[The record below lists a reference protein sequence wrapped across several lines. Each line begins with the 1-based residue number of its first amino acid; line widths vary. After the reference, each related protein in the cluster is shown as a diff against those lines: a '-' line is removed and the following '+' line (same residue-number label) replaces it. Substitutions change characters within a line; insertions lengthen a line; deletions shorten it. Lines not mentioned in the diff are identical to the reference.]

1 MADEEPG
8 RVAEEHP
15 VSEEFRVWK
24 AGSAGTLG
32 PNHLGTIGVELSK
45 ARTYKSATL
54 TFHGDPETGEV
65 TRERL
70 KLMTAPRDAIGPGY
84 DFDHPTKEWLGANN
98 QIARLRAFLN
108 EELSVGRYRIIDVN
122 TPTADLLALL
132 EGNEGRAADL
142 LAQLTTKVSTEA
154 LADALQAT
162 ASGQGAAQLAEI
174 ERRRSVLDG
183 LDAMLGDPATTESTL
198 APILKRE
205 PWIFG
210 SRFIASIRTTLLP
223 LDDHDLSLLTADGSL
238 HIVELKGCNIGPLVR
253 RPREHWIVGAEV
265 HEAAMQAANYV
276 RTADEL
282 GATIETY
289 VRNELGIDVDMR
301 RPFATVVIGSPRYQT
316 PNALLTA
323 TSIPHALRT
332 YNALLSRVEVLTYD
346 QLFDTARRSLTF
358 VEAPDEP
365 DGATPAEA

>member
-1 MADEEPG
+1 MAEAFPL
-8 RVAEEHP
+8 AEEFLVHL
-15 VSEEFRVWK
+15 
-24 AGSAGTLG
+24 AGEAGNLGRHHFGTLG
-32 PNHLGTIGVELSK
+32 IELLK
-45 ARTYKSATL
+45 ARKYRGASLTL
-54 TFHGDPETGEV
+54 FGNPETGEV
-65 TRERL
+65 TNHRL
-70 KLMTAPRDAIGPGY
+70 KVTTFPRHPQGPGY
-84 DFDHPTKEWLGANN
+84 DFDDPTSELEIRGEAVV
-98 QIARLRAFLN
+98 RLRAFLN
-108 EELSVGRYRIIDVN
+108 EELPVGRYRMVDVN
-122 TPTADLLALL
+122 TPTGDIVALL
-132 EGNEGRAADL
+132 EGDEARAADL
-142 LAQLTTKVSTEA
+142 LAELTTTLPKEA
-154 LADALQAT
+154 LAEALRAT
-162 ASGQGAAQLAEI
+162 ETGQGAAQLAEI
-174 ERRRSVLDG
+174 ERRRTVLDG
-183 LDAMLGDPATTESTL
+183 LDAMLDDPVTTESTL

-282 GATIETY
+282 GATMETY

-332 YNALLSRVEVLTYD
+332 YNALLNRVEVLTYD
-346 QLFDTARRSLTF
+346 QLFETARRSLTF